1 MNRLIK
7 QLGVG
12 DNFSIK
18 TTVAVEELMNHDM
31 IYIYHHLQPGTVLTL
46 ENTGVNLQGD
56 PRYAVKYKNF
66 MLGFIT
72 ISGIMK
78 SFYEGQ
84 QFGQAEI
91 SAMSKDKYQP
101 IKELDVQVGV
111 QAMKKVG

>member
-1 MNRLIK
+1 MNRLIN

-31 IYIYHHLQPGTVLTL
+31 IYIYHHLREGTSVIL
-46 ENTGVNLQGD
+46 EHSETNLKGD

-66 MLGFIT
+66 MLGYVT

-84 QFGQAEI
+84 QLGQAEI
-91 SAMSKDKYQP
+91 SAISKDKCQP
-101 IKELDVQVGV
+101 IKSLGIQIGV

>member
-12 DNFSIK
+12 ENFSIK

-31 IYIYHHLQPGTVLTL
+31 IYVYHHLTEGTKVTL
-46 ENTGVNLQGD
+46 ENVGINLNGD
-56 PRYAVKYKNF
+56 PRYAVKYNSF
-66 MLGFIT
+66 MLGFVTIT
-72 ISGIMK
+72 GIMR

-91 SAMSKDKYQP
+91 SAVSKDKYQP
-101 IKELDVQVGV
+101 IKALDVQVGV